1 MSIYVERTSRQRKF
15 KGCSEAFTIE
25 EEECVGG
32 RLLVDVV
39 VDVDHD
45 GKPVSNAHDVAEPSI
60 RWPTLA
66 NFHHIIHG
74 I

>member
-1 MSIYVERTSRQRKF
+1 VERTSQQRKF
-15 KGCSEAFTIE
+15 KRWSEAFGIE
-25 EEECVGG
+25 EEVCVGG

-45 GKPVSNAHDVAEPSI
+45 GKPVPNTHDAEPSI
-60 RWPTLA
+60 FWLALA
-66 NFHHIIHG
+66 NFHHINHG